1 MMVAT
6 LGIALPEIRET
17 FSLSTVAAGSLF
29 SVMMIIAAITSGI
42 AGRLADKFGRK
53 TVLITGL
60 SLLAAGFGLA
70 GVSADPILFFMFLAV
85 TGIGYGFTPPSLYA
99 LMSDLLP
106 NRRGL
111 AASLV
116 SVTYGI
122 GGAIG
127 AVLSSRIVAAS
138 GWRAAFATV
147 GAIAAADMLL
157 QLYWIRDTHR
167 ARAAGR
173 SGSFKD
179 ALSLPLFILAMAE
192 FIGGSVFWSSAAWT
206 PTALRTAKALSLQQ
220 TGWIMSVLSLANMLG
235 SFSLGSLSDKFGRKT
250 GHCAQRLSRRAGGL
264 YRVLLVAVTGGTC
277 RGHFHFWYFQSL
289 GTGAGRRARPGSRA
303 AGQRRH
309 RQRHHHVAPLHRRR
323 RRAAPRG
330 QIIGAT
336 GDIVLAMI
344 LATSV
349 PLILYG
355 CLITVVREHSIHKL
369 NGISCE
375 IDERRNDWNDLN
387 HWNIE
392 TVFYSIASKT
402 APSTSTIPTSMP
414 VTALLVRRAMTTATI
429 SATAR

>member
-6 LGIALPEIRET
+6 LGIALPEIRQT

-42 AGRLADKFGRK
+42 AGRLADKIGRK

-60 SLLAAGFGLA
+60 SLLALGFGLA
-70 GVSADPILFFMFLAV
+70 GISAHPIPFFLFLAV
-85 TGIGYGFTPPSLYA
+85 TGVGYGFTPPSLYA

-111 AASLV
+111 GASLV

-127 AVLSSRIVAAS
+127 AVLASRVIAVF
-138 GWRAAFATV
+138 GWRAAFVTV

-157 QLYWIRDTHR
+157 QLYWIRDSHR
-167 ARAAGR
+167 TRAAAH

-179 ALSLPLFILAMAE
+179 ALSLPLLVLAVAE

-206 PTALRTAKALSLQQ
+206 PTALREAKALTLEE
-220 TGWIMSVLSLANMLG
+220 TGWIMGVLSLSNMLG
-235 SFSLGSLSDKFGRKT
+235 SFTLGSLSDKFGRKRVIAVSAFPAAVAAFIVFY
-250 GHCAQRLSRRAGGL
+250 GLNSPLGLAVGIFVFGVLKASVPALVVALAQEA
-264 YRVLLVAVTGGTC
+264 AP
-277 RGHFHFWYFQSL
+277 
-289 GTGAGRRARPGSRA
+289 PGS
-303 AGQRRH
+303 AGTASGIIMSLH
-309 RQRHHHVAPLHRRR
+309 YTAGVVAPLI
-323 RRAAPRG
+323 AA
-330 QIIGAT
+330 QIIAAS

-355 CLITVVREHSIHKL
+355 CLITVVRE
-369 NGISCE
+369 
-375 IDERRNDWNDLN
+375 RNR
-387 HWNIE
+387 
-392 TVFYSIASKT
+392 S
-402 APSTSTIPTSMP
+402 
-414 VTALLVRRAMTTATI
+414 
-429 SATAR
+429 